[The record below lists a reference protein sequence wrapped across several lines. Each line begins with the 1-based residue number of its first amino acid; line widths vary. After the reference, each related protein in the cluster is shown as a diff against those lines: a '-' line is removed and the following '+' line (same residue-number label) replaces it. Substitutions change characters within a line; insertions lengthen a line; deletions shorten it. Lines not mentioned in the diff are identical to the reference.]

1 MLVLSEILFD
11 MVYSDFFSFATDFTI
26 LPFIDQHVVKLHNPS
41 PYSTFTPFDSTST
54 TPNDWHVE
62 NLHDTIPLSSVFLSD
77 YALSPSDRF
86 RFRSPISDSYLL
98 TSPSPMP
105 PSLPFAFGLS
115 DLIVPPH
122 YAAPKFTAVNHSTD
136 PGHLKHDAK
145 GHPLNTDFSHDD
157 ADSPYNDAAPPHD
170 DVLSNDDDYYD
181 VCMDP
186 EDQASPLDISGGY
199 QGALDERRKI
209 HFPPHDDYHDDVPQP
224 FDDGFLYDALGLS
237 HDPCRILTAYKR
249 VDQKVRPVPGVFPE
263 NIKVRRII
271 PEDPLL
277 SLPPLS
283 VTPPDFVPTAKLT
296 TERMKDLNIEADGFL
311 WPEEVKLFK
320 NIFML
325 NERSLA
331 FHQSERG
338 TFREDYFSPYIYPV
352 IDHIP
357 WVHRNIPIPPGI
369 RDKVITLLREK
380 IEAGVYEPSQ
390 ASYRSKW
397 FCVLKKNGSLR
408 IVHDLQPLN
417 AVSIRDAG
425 IPPVLD
431 DFVEPFAGR
440 AIYTVFDL
448 YWGYDARKV
457 NPSSRDLTTFQ
468 SPIGPLRITSMPMGY
483 TNSVS
488 EFQACTTYILQDK
501 IPAITNVFI
510 DDIPI
515 KGPASRYKDE
525 KGNPETIPGNS
536 GIRRFVWEH
545 ANDVHRIM
553 HRLGCSGVT
562 FSAAKTQLAR
572 PEVIILG
579 QKCTQDGRLPEDAKI
594 KKILNWPI
602 LKTPTEVRGFLGLCG
617 TVRIWI
623 KGYSSLIRPLT
634 ELYRKDVEFIW
645 DDRRQEAFE
654 TLKSLITEAPA
665 LRSIDYASELP
676 VILAVDTSYIAIG
689 MILLQIDEE
698 GRRRPARY
706 GSLPINERESRYSQP
721 KLELYGLFR
730 ALRHYRL
737 YLIGIKN
744 LHVEVDAKYIKGML
758 NEPDLQP
765 NASMNRWIQGIL
777 LFDFKLIHVKAKN
790 HKGPDALSRRI
801 PTSDEL
807 QEDQETDDWLDD
819 IALLSFSPFYSI
831 LQDLYSCFS
840 FNHSLFTSLS
850 PLSTQDKILLQIF
863 QFLQDLKIPEF
874 PSTQTRLRFLKRT
887 TDYFLRGNEMFRRR
901 VGRTPLLVILDPEKR
916 FRLLTQ
922 AHEELGHRGVHG
934 VFGALRLRFF
944 WPHLFTD
951 VKHHVSSCHPC
962 QIRSTKKT
970 EVPIT
975 ISSPPTIFTK
985 IYVDVLY
992 MPKAG
997 KFRYIVIARD
1007 DLSRAAEGRAL
1018 PSLKSRL
1025 LANFFWEEIIC
1036 RYGAIGE
1043 AVTDNGPEVSA
1054 AFANLLERYGIPHIR
1069 ISAYNSKANGVVE
1082 RGHIDIRESLVKAC
1096 GDRIQD
1102 WPRLLHHVL
1111 FADKCITR
1119 RSSGRSPFYLL
1130 YGVEPVLP
1138 FDLTE
1143 ATFLVEGFRK
1153 GMTSEDLLALRV
1165 RQLLKK
1171 DEDLAHAAKVLQQS
1185 RLQSKEEF
1193 ERRYACRIKKSVFH
1207 PGDLVLIRNT
1217 RIEKELNRKT
1227 KPRYLGPFE
1236 VVRQTKGGSYVVKEM
1251 DGSTRSQGV
1260 AAFRMLPYYPR
1271 DGSVLPRAE
1280 LDEVISSLG
1289 HEQDDEPD
1297 QDEDL
1302 LLED

>member
-1 MLVLSEILFD
+1 MLPSN
-11 MVYSDFFSFATDFTI
+11 
-26 LPFIDQHVVKLHNPS
+26 DQHVVKLHSPS
-41 PYSTFTPFDSTST
+41 SFLPNSFSSSPSFSFPTPLSSPGYISHHISFDQQVVKLQDTSTIPTSYLFTSYSTST
-54 TPNDWHVE
+54 PLPTSTPFNFY
-62 NLHDTIPLSSVFLSD
+62 SAAS
-77 YALSPSDRF
+77 APS
-86 RFRSPISDSYLL
+86 LL
-98 TSPSPMP
+98 LPPVA
-105 PSLPFAFGLS
+105 PSLPFNFGSLDSIVSVSPPAF
-115 DLIVPPH
+115 
-122 YAAPKFTAVNHSTD
+122 
-136 PGHLKHDAK
+136 
-145 GHPLNTDFSHDD
+145 
-157 ADSPYNDAAPPHD
+157 
-170 DVLSNDDDYYD
+170 
-181 VCMDP
+181 
-186 EDQASPLDISGGY
+186 ISGP
-199 QGALDERRKI
+199 AESITVDPTL
-209 HFPPHDDYHDDVPQP
+209 
-224 FDDGFLYDALGLS
+224 LYDDEVPEVYEMSESNAEPLQV
-237 HDPCRILTAYKR
+237 LTAYKR
-249 VDQKVRPVPGVFPE
+249 VDQKVRPVPGIFPE

-277 SLPPLS
+277 SMLPLS
-283 VTPPDFVPTAKLT
+283 VNPPDFVPTTKLT
-296 TERMKDLNIEADGFL
+296 AERMNEMKIPDGFL
-311 WPEEVKLFK
+311 WPEEVKLF
-320 NIFML
+320 MHVMAL

-352 IDHIP
+352 VDHVP
-357 WVHRNIPIPPGI
+357 WVQRNIPIPPGI

-380 IEAGVYEPSQ
+380 IDAGVYEPSQ

-440 AIYTVFDL
+440 SIYTVFDL

-457 NPSSRDLTTFQ
+457 DPSSRDLTTFQ

-488 EFQACTTYILQDK
+488 EFQACTTFVLQDE
-501 IPAITNVFI
+501 IPSVTNVFI

-515 KGPASRYKDE
+515 KGPVSRYEDE
-525 KGNPETIPGNS
+525 NGNPETIPGNP

-562 FSAAKTQLAR
+562 FSATKTQLAK

-579 QKCTQDGRLPEDAKI
+579 QKCTREGRLPEEAKI
-594 KKILNWPI
+594 KKILDWPI
-602 LKTPTEVRGFLGLCG
+602 LKSPTEVRGFLGLCG

-623 KGYSSLIRPLT
+623 KGYSGHIRPLT
-634 ELYRKDVEFIW
+634 ELYRKHFEFIW
-645 DDRRQEAFE
+645 DDRRQEAFD
-654 TLKSLITEAPA
+654 TLKTLVTQSPA
-665 LRSIDYASELP
+665 LRSIDYASILP

-689 MILLQIDEE
+689 IILLQIDEE

-706 GSLPINERESRYSQP
+706 GSIPINERESRYSQP
-721 KLELYGLFR
+721 KLELFGLFR

-737 YLIGIKN
+737 YLIGVKN

-777 LFDFKLIHVKAKN
+777 LFDFKLVHVKAEN

-801 PTSDEL
+801 PTAEEL
-807 QEDQETDDWLDD
+807 QEEQETDDWLDD
-819 IALLSFSPFYSI
+819 IALLSFSTHQPLFQQLQSYALFNQSPSI
-831 LQDLYSCFS
+831 FS
-840 FNHSLFTSLS
+840 FI
-850 PLSTQDKILLQIF
+850 STQDKVLYQIF
-863 QFLQDLKIPEF
+863 HFLHDLKVPEF
-874 PSTQTRLRFLKRT
+874 SSTQARLRFLKRT
-887 TDYFLRGNEMFRRR
+887 TEYYLNNGEMYRRR
-901 VGRTPLLVILDPEKR
+901 LGQTPLLVILDPEKR
-916 FRLLTQ
+916 RQLLTQ
-922 AHEELGHRGVHG
+922 AHEELGHRGVYG

-944 WPHLFTD
+944 WPYLFAD
-951 VKHHVSSCHPC
+951 IKHHVSSCHPC
-962 QIRSTKKT
+962 QIRSTRKT

-975 ISSPPTIFTK
+975 ISSPSTIFTK
-985 IYVDVLY
+985 IYVDVMY

-997 KFRYIVIARD
+997 KFRYIVLARD
-1007 DLSRAAEGRAL
+1007 DLSRAPEGRAL
-1018 PSLKSRL
+1018 RSLKAREM
-1025 LANFFWEEIIC
+1025 ANFFWEEVIC

-1043 AVTDNGPEVSA
+1043 VVTDNGSEVSA
-1054 AFANLLERYGIPHIR
+1054 AFTNLLERYGIPHIR
-1069 ISAYNSKANGVVE
+1069 ISPYNSKANGVVE

-1102 WPRLLHHVL
+1102 WHNLLHHAL

-1119 RSSGRSPFYLL
+1119 RSTGRSPFYLL

-1143 ATFLVEGFRK
+1143 ATFMVDGFRK
-1153 GMTSEDLLALRV
+1153 GMSSEDLLALRI
-1165 RQLLKK
+1165 RQLAKR
-1171 DEDLAHAAKVLQQS
+1171 ESDLEQAAEVLHQS
-1185 RLQSKEEF
+1185 RLRSKEEF
-1193 ERRYACRIKKSVFH
+1193 ERRYARRIRKTIFQ

-1227 KPRYLGPFE
+1227 KARYLGPYE
-1236 VVRQTKGGSYVVKEM
+1236 VVRQTKAGSYVVREL

-1271 DGSVLPRAE
+1271 DGSVIPRAE
-1280 LDEVISSLG
+1280 LDEVISSLKPE
-1289 HEQDDEPD
+1289 HDEDSEQEDDFFQDD
-1297 QDEDL
+1297 
-1302 LLED
+1302 

>member
-1 MLVLSEILFD
+1 MII
-11 MVYSDFFSFATDFTI
+11 FFFVTDFSI
-26 LPFIDQHVVKLHNPS
+26 LPSNDQHVIKLQPSTPHSSSSFLSSSPPSVSSSPPSATSTPSQVLLPTCSHHYFDQQVVKLPNTNNYAAS
-41 PYSTFTPFDSTST
+41 FLFTSDSSSL
-54 TPNDWHVE
+54 P
-62 NLHDTIPLSSVFLSD
+62 LHPVFNFSSS
-77 YALSPSDRF
+77 SPS
-86 RFRSPISDSYLL
+86 ISLPL
-98 TSPSPMP
+98 PHVPTPS
-105 PSLPFAFGLS
+105 SSPFAFGSLDANVTPHVDS
-115 DLIVPPH
+115 TEFITVDRNLLYDEVSESVNGPPH
-122 YAAPKFTAVNHSTD
+122 V
-136 PGHLKHDAK
+136 
-145 GHPLNTDFSHDD
+145 
-157 ADSPYNDAAPPHD
+157 
-170 DVLSNDDDYYD
+170 
-181 VCMDP
+181 
-186 EDQASPLDISGGY
+186 
-199 QGALDERRKI
+199 
-209 HFPPHDDYHDDVPQP
+209 
-224 FDDGFLYDALGLS
+224 
-237 HDPCRILTAYKR
+237 LTAYKR
-249 VDQKVRPVPGVFPE
+249 VDQKVRPVPGIFPE

-283 VTPPDFVPTAKLT
+283 VTPSDFVPTTKLT
-296 TERMKDLNIEADGFL
+296 AERMNDLKIHADGFL

-320 NIFML
+320 NVLAL

-338 TFREDYFSPYIYPV
+338 TFREEYFSPYIYPV

-369 RDKVITLLREK
+369 RDKVISLLREK
-380 IEAGVYEPSQ
+380 IDAGVYEPSQ

-425 IPPVLD
+425 MPPVLD

-440 AIYTVFDL
+440 SIYTVFDL
-448 YWGYDARKV
+448 YWGYDARRV
-457 NPSSRDLTTFQ
+457 DPASRDLTTFQ
-468 SPIGPLRITSMPMGY
+468 SPIGPLRIASMPMGY

-488 EFQACTTYILQDK
+488 EFQACTTFVLQEE
-501 IPAITNVFI
+501 IPTVTNVFI

-515 KGPASRYKDE
+515 KGPVSRYEDE
-525 KGNPETIPGNS
+525 NGNPETIPGNS

-553 HRLGCSGVT
+553 HRLGCAGAT
-562 FSAAKTQLAR
+562 FSATKTQLAQ

-579 QKCTQDGRLPEDAKI
+579 QKCTREGRLPEDAKI
-594 KKILNWPI
+594 KKILDWPT

-645 DDRRQEAFE
+645 DERRQEAFE
-654 TLKSLITEAPA
+654 TLKSLITESPA
-665 LRSIDYASELP
+665 LRSIDYTSDLP

-689 MILLQIDEE
+689 FILLQVDEN

-706 GSLPINERESRYSQP
+706 GSIPISERESRYSQP
-721 KLELYGLFR
+721 KLELFGLFR

-777 LFDFKLIHVKAKN
+777 LFDFKLIHVKAEN

-801 PTSDEL
+801 PTAEEL
-807 QEDQETDDWLDD
+807 QEEQETDDWLDD
-819 IALLSFSPFYSI
+819 IALLSSSI
-831 LQDLYSCFS
+831 SQPTFQPLRS
-840 FNHSLFTSLS
+840 FTSFQHLS
-850 PLSTQDKILLQIF
+850 STFLTSTSTQDRTLHQIF
-863 QFLQDLKIPEF
+863 QFLHDLIVPEF
-874 PSTQTRLRFLKRT
+874 PSTQARLRFLRRT
-887 TDYFLRGNEMFRRR
+887 TDYYLKNGDMFRKRI
-901 VGRTPLLVILDPEKR
+901 GQTPLLVILDPKKR
-916 FRLLTQ
+916 LQLLTQ
-922 AHEELGHRGVHG
+922 AHEELGHRGVYG

-951 VKHHVSSCHPC
+951 VKHHVSSCHLC
-962 QIRSTKKT
+962 QLRSTKKV
-970 EVPIT
+970 EIPIT
-975 ISSPPTIFTK
+975 ISSPSTIFTK
-985 IYVDVLY
+985 IYVDVMY

-997 KFRYIVIARD
+997 KFRYIVLARD
-1007 DLSRAAEGRAL
+1007 DLSRAPEGRAL
-1018 PSLKSRL
+1018 RTLKAREM
-1025 LANFFWEEIIC
+1025 ANFFWEEIIC

-1043 AVTDNGPEVSA
+1043 VVTDNGPEVSA
-1054 AFANLLERYGIPHIR
+1054 AFTNLLERYGIPHIR
-1069 ISAYNSKANGVVE
+1069 ISPYNSKANGVVE
-1082 RGHIDIRESLVKAC
+1082 RGHIDIRESIVKAC

-1102 WPRLLHHVL
+1102 WPILLHHAL

-1119 RSSGRSPFYLL
+1119 RSTGRSPFYLL
-1130 YGVEPVLP
+1130 FGVEPVLP

-1143 ATFLVEGFRK
+1143 ATFMVEGFRK
-1153 GMTSEDLLALRV
+1153 GMTSEELLALRI
-1165 RQLLKK
+1165 RQLAKR
-1171 DEDLAHAAKVLQQS
+1171 DSDLEQAAEVLRQS
-1185 RLQSKEEF
+1185 RLRSKEEF
-1193 ERRYACRIKKSVFH
+1193 ERRYARRIKKSVFQ

-1236 VVRQTKGGSYVVKEM
+1236 VVRQTQAGSYVVKEL

-1271 DGSVLPRAE
+1271 DGSVIPRVE
-1280 LDEVISSLG
+1280 LDEVISSLEQNNEEDSEQEDD
-1289 HEQDDEPD
+1289 HFQDD
-1297 QDEDL
+1297 
-1302 LLED
+1302 

>member
-1 MLVLSEILFD
+1 MPTFSLPDDGQMDSIISRLYAVPKSIAVERSAAYHHDYLESEDDDSQDAYFD
-11 MVYSDFFSFATDFTI
+11 QCMESDEEVIQEDYQFKVYADPDGQAS
-26 LPFIDQHVVKLHNPS
+26 LL
-41 PYSTFTPFDSTST
+41 DS
-54 TPNDWHVE
+54 
-62 NLHDTIPLSSVFLSD
+62 SSSRQDALD
-77 YALSPSDRF
+77 KHQGTRLSPIKVYVDSDNQA
-86 RFRSPISDSYLL
+86 SLLDSSSSCQDEPE
-98 TSPSPMP
+98 TRWRTQ
-105 PSLPFAFGLS
+105 F
-115 DLIVPPH
+115 
-122 YAAPKFTAVNHSTD
+122 KFS
-136 PGHLKHDAK
+136 
-145 GHPLNTDFSHDD
+145 S
-157 ADSPYNDAAPPHD
+157 SSY
-170 DVLSNDDDYYD
+170 DDD
-181 VCMDP
+181 CMVSD
-186 EDQASPLDISGGY
+186 DQASPLDSPSGH
-199 QGALDERRKI
+199 QSALDTHRRT
-209 HFPPHDDYHDDVPQP
+209 HDSFHDFHVQH
-224 FDDGFLYDALGLS
+224 S
-237 HDPCRILTAYKR
+237 LTAYKR

-277 SLPPLS
+277 SLPQLPI
-283 VTPPDFVPTAKLT
+283 VPPDFTPTTKLT
-296 TERMKDLNIEADGFL
+296 TERMNDLNIHSNPFL
-311 WPEEVKLFK
+311 WPEEIKLFQH
-320 NIFML
+320 IFKL

-352 IDHIP
+352 VDHIP

-369 RDKVITLLREK
+369 RDKVIALLREK

-425 IPPVLD
+425 IPPILD

-457 NPSSRDLTTFQ
+457 DPASRDLTTFQ

-488 EFQACTTYILQDK
+488 EFQACTTFVLQDE
-501 IPAITNVFI
+501 IPTFTNVFI

-515 KGPASRYKDE
+515 KGPASRYEDE
-525 KGNPETIPGNS
+525 DGNPETINGNP

-562 FSAAKTQLAR
+562 FSAAKTQLAQ

-594 KKILNWPI
+594 KKILDWPV
-602 LKTPTEVRGFLGLCG
+602 LQTPTEVRGFLGLCG

-645 DDRRQEAFE
+645 DDRRQEAFD
-654 TLKSLITEAPA
+654 TLKTLITQAPA
-665 LRSIDYASELP
+665 LRSIDYSSDLP
-676 VILAVDTSYIAIG
+676 VILAVDTSYIAVG

-737 YLIGIKN
+737 YLIGVKN

-765 NASMNRWIQGIL
+765 SASMNRWIQGIL
-777 LFDFKLIHVKAKN
+777 LFDFKLIHVKADN

-801 PTSDEL
+801 PTSEEL
-807 QEDQETDDWLDD
+807 QEEQESDDWLDD
-819 IALLSFSPFYSI
+819 IALLSVPSYFSP
-831 LQDLYSCFS
+831 LQHSSPFNFS
-840 FNHSLFTSLS
+840 SFLS
-850 PLSTQDKILLQIF
+850 DFPSSTQDKYLFRIF
-863 QFLQDLKIPEF
+863 HFLQDRIIPEF
-874 PSTQTRLRFLKRT
+874 PSDQSRRRFLKRT
-887 TDYFLRGNEMFRRR
+887 MDYFLKDGEMFRRR
-901 VGRTPLLVILDPEKR
+901 IGQSPLLVVLDPEKR
-916 FRLLTQ
+916 RQLLTQ
-922 AHEELGHRGVHG
+922 AHEELGHRGVYG

-944 WPHLFTD
+944 WPHLFSNI
-951 VKHHVSSCHPC
+951 KHHVSTCHAC

-1018 PSLKSRL
+1018 PSLKARL
-1025 LANFFWEEIIC
+1025 MANFFWEEIIC
-1036 RYGAIGE
+1036 RYGAVGE
-1043 AVTDNGPEVSA
+1043 VITDNGPEVSA
-1054 AFANLLERYGIPHIR
+1054 AFSNLLERYGIPHIR

-1082 RGHIDIRESLVKAC
+1082 RGHIDIRESIVKAC
-1096 GDRIQD
+1096 GNRLQD
-1102 WPRLLHHVL
+1102 WPNLLHHAL

-1119 RSSGRSPFYLL
+1119 RSTGRSPFYLL
-1130 YGVEPVLP
+1130 HGVEPVLP

-1153 GMTSEDLLALRV
+1153 GMSSEDLLALRI
-1165 RQLLKK
+1165 RQLTKRES
-1171 DEDLAHAAKVLQQS
+1171 DIEHAAEVLRQS
-1185 RLQSKEEF
+1185 RLQSKAEF
-1193 ERRYACRIKKSVFH
+1193 ERRYARRIKKSVFQ
-1207 PGDLVLIRNT
+1207 PGDLVLVRNS

-1236 VVRQTKGGSYVVKEM
+1236 VVRQTRGGSYVVREL

-1271 DGSVLPRAE
+1271 DGSGLPRAE
-1280 LDEVISSLG
+1280 LDQIISSLDQDDDEDDE
-1289 HEQDDEPD
+1289 EQDPD
-1297 QDEDL
+1297 SFQDA
-1302 LLED
+1302 

>member
-1 MLVLSEILFD
+1 M
-11 MVYSDFFSFATDFTI
+11 
-26 LPFIDQHVVKLHNPS
+26 
-41 PYSTFTPFDSTST
+41 
-54 TPNDWHVE
+54 
-62 NLHDTIPLSSVFLSD
+62 
-77 YALSPSDRF
+77 LSPSSSVDGPLDLTVSPLYAVPEPEF
-86 RFRSPISDSYLL
+86 IAVERSAAYRHVCLESEDDDSQDVYIDQFMESDEEIIREDYQFMQSDEEVIREDYQFTVYADPDGQASLLDSSSSRQDALDKHQGTRLSSIKVYVDSDNQASLLDSSSSYQDELDMRWR
-98 TSPSPMP
+98 TQ
-105 PSLPFAFGLS
+105 
-115 DLIVPPH
+115 
-122 YAAPKFTAVNHSTD
+122 
-136 PGHLKHDAK
+136 
-145 GHPLNTDFSHDD
+145 FS
-157 ADSPYNDAAPPHD
+157 SYNDCVASD
-170 DVLSNDDDYYD
+170 
-181 VCMDP
+181 
-186 EDQASPLDISGGY
+186 DQASPLDSPSGH
-199 QGALDERRKI
+199 QSALDTHRRTYDSI
-209 HFPPHDDYHDDVPQP
+209 HDSYLQHT
-224 FDDGFLYDALGLS
+224 
-237 HDPCRILTAYKR
+237 LTAYKR

-277 SLPPLS
+277 SLPPLPI
-283 VTPPDFVPTAKLT
+283 VPPEFTPTTKLT
-296 TERMKDLNIEADGFL
+296 AERMNDLNIHTNNFL
-311 WPEEVKLFK
+311 WPEEIKLFQH
-320 NIFML
+320 IFML

-338 TFREDYFSPYIYPV
+338 TFREDYFSPYIYPI

-369 RDKVITLLREK
+369 RDKVIALLREK
-380 IEAGVYEPSQ
+380 MEAGVYEPSQ

-425 IPPVLD
+425 IPPILD

-457 NPSSRDLTTFQ
+457 HPASRDLTTFQ

-488 EFQACTTYILQDK
+488 EFQACTTFILQDE

-510 DDIPI
+510 DDIPV
-515 KGPASRYKDE
+515 KGPASRYEDE
-525 KGNPETIPGNS
+525 DGNPETIPGNS

-562 FSAAKTQLAR
+562 FSAAKTQLAQ

-579 QKCTQDGRLPEDAKI
+579 QKCTPDGRLPEDAKI
-594 KKILNWPI
+594 KKILNWPV
-602 LKTPTEVRGFLGLCG
+602 LQTPTEVRGFLGLCG

-645 DDRRQEAFE
+645 DDRRQEAFD
-654 TLKSLITEAPA
+654 TLKTLITQAPA
-665 LRSIDYASELP
+665 LRSIDYSSDLP
-676 VILAVDTSYIAIG
+676 VILAVDTSYIAVG

-737 YLIGIKN
+737 YLIGVKN

-777 LFDFKLIHVKAKN
+777 LFDFKLIHVKADN
-790 HKGPDALSRRI
+790 HKGPDGLSRRI
-801 PTSDEL
+801 PTAEEL
-807 QEDQETDDWLDD
+807 QEEQEPDDWLDD
-819 IALLSFSPFYSI
+819 IALLSVPSHFS
-831 LQDLYSCFS
+831 LL
-840 FNHSLFTSLS
+840 NHSQYFSSFISLS
-850 PLSTQDKILLQIF
+850 LLSDFPSTTQDKYLFRIF
-863 QFLQDLKIPEF
+863 HFLRDHKVPEF
-874 PSTQTRLRFLKRT
+874 SSDQARRRFLKRT
-887 TDYFLRGNEMFRRR
+887 MDYFLRDGEMFRRR
-901 VGRTPLLVILDPEKR
+901 IGQSPLLVVLDPDKR
-916 FRLLTQ
+916 HQLLTQ
-922 AHEELGHRGVHG
+922 AHEDLGHRGVYG

-944 WPHLFTD
+944 WPHLFSD
-951 VKHHVSSCHPC
+951 IKHHVSTCHAC

-970 EVPIT
+970 EIPIT

-1018 PSLKSRL
+1018 PSLKARL
-1025 LANFFWEEIIC
+1025 MANFFWEEIIC
-1036 RYGAIGE
+1036 RYGAVGE
-1043 AVTDNGPEVSA
+1043 VITDNGPEVSA
-1054 AFANLLERYGIPHIR
+1054 AFSNLLERYGIPHIR

-1102 WPRLLHHVL
+1102 WPILIHHAL

-1119 RSSGRSPFYLL
+1119 RSTGRSPFYLL
-1130 YGVEPVLP
+1130 HGVEPILP

-1153 GMTSEDLLALRV
+1153 GMSSEDLLALRI
-1165 RQLLKK
+1165 RQLAKRAS
-1171 DEDLAHAAKVLQQS
+1171 DIQHAAEVLRQS
-1185 RLQSKEEF
+1185 RLHSKAEF
-1193 ERRYACRIKKSVFH
+1193 ERRYARRIKKSVFQ
-1207 PGDLVLIRNT
+1207 PGDLVLVRNS
-1217 RIEKELNRKT
+1217 RIEKELNRKS

-1236 VVRQTKGGSYVVKEM
+1236 VVRQTKGGSYVVREL

-1260 AAFRMLPYYPR
+1260 AAFRMLPYYSR
-1271 DGSVLPRAE
+1271 DGTGLPRAE
-1280 LDEVISSLG
+1280 LDEIISTLDR
-1289 HEQDDEPD
+1289 DDDDDDDNNGSD
-1297 QDEDL
+1297 QDQDSFQ
-1302 LLED
+1302 DA